1 MAGNQ
6 TSIQELTM
14 IASGTVSNANTYSAP
29 ITVLGAD
36 SYTVQFFLTGTT
48 AKGTAEIQATLK
60 DAPVLT
66 TDADWDALTTATTFA
81 SLGSQIWK
89 SEGNGRVS
97 YRKIRIKWTSTDA
110 GNDGTIYAISNVVTG
125 G

>member
-60 DAPVLT
+60 DAPNLA
-66 TDADWDALTTATTFA
+66 TDDDWDALTTATTFA

>member
-14 IASGTVSNANTYSAP
+14 IPAATVSNANTYSAP

-36 SYTVQFFLTGTT
+36 SYTVQFFITGAT
-48 AKGTAEIQATLK
+48 AKGDAEIQATLK
-60 DAPVLT
+60 DSPTLT
-66 TDADWDALTTATTFA
+66 NDDDWDDLTTATTFA
-81 SLGSQIWK
+81 AKGSQIWK

-97 YRKIRIKWTSTDA
+97 YRKIRIKWTSGDA
-110 GNDGTIYAISNVVTG
+110 GNDGAIYAIANVVTG